1 MKLNVYYHIWAPH
14 DEPLV
19 RFLIDDQIKRL
30 ELNSLTHQATVN
42 VCVVGTA
49 ARQVEK
55 YLNVYNNIKVRNVV
69 TQEKGWELHTLKVL
83 YDDCRNNPD
92 QMVMYMHTKGLQHY
106 YNSIRNPSYS
116 TNINTWRLFMEY
128 VCIDQWR
135 ECVKDLADN
144 DAVGMNLFKQPF
156 VHYSGNFWWSKGSH
170 IVKLPDP
177 MSDLENSPAPQRPDL
192 SARHQAEAWLAKS
205 SGKFK
210 TRLQVP
216 GSMYS
221 TSKFSQYKV
230 LTSQ

>member
-1 MKLNVYYHIWAPH
+1 
-14 DEPLV
+14 
-19 RFLIDDQIKRL
+19 
-30 ELNSLTHQATVN
+30 
-42 VCVVGTA
+42 
-49 ARQVEK
+49 
-55 YLNVYNNIKVRNVV
+55 
-69 TQEKGWELHTLKVL
+69 
-83 YDDCRNNPD
+83 
-92 QMVMYMHTKGLQHY
+92 MVMYMHTKGLQHY
-106 YNSIRNPSYS
+106 YNSMKKHHGTPLMS
-116 TNINTWRLFMEY
+116 TPGDKFMEY

>member
-1 MKLNVYYHIWAPH
+1 
-14 DEPLV
+14 
-19 RFLIDDQIKRL
+19 
-30 ELNSLTHQATVN
+30 
-42 VCVVGTA
+42 
-49 ARQVEK
+49 
-55 YLNVYNNIKVRNVV
+55 
-69 TQEKGWELHTLKVL
+69 
-83 YDDCRNNPD
+83 
-92 QMVMYMHTKGLQHY
+92 MYMHTKGLSHFY
-106 YNSIRNPSYS
+106 GSVKKYTMYI
-116 TNINTWRLFMEY
+116 TNVNTWRKFMEY

-177 MSDLENSPAPQRPDL
+177 MSDLKNSPAPQRPDL

-221 TSKFSQYKV
+221 TSKFSQYKL